1 VLTQYVRHNDN
12 KFDYNSEGI
21 THRKHIIVDNIRY
34 IHVFSFSGP
43 SVKALELANI
53 ALFPTDIER
62 VSGNSD
68 LSNQYVY
75 TRYLRRL

>member
-1 VLTQYVRHNDN
+1 MIVKELHTENILSLIN
-12 KFDYNSEGI
+12 K
-21 THRKHIIVDNIRY
+21 
-34 IHVFSFSGP
+34 IHVFSFGRP
-43 SVKALELANI
+43 SVEVSELANI